1 MSAIVKSLLTEFLG
15 KIGHP
20 QNITSYDLVELYL
33 IVEKHGSNCYNFF
46 ILIPTLLLNPYF
58 SIPYPLHLKK
68 HTLFTFTLIT
78 IFSHQRIWLILMS
91 VPVHRV
97 ILVTTVNIT
106 LMTAKDLHVKTMELA
121 LIRSMLTDVSVVKVL
136 MVAIVRQTLMTVH
149 PLPVAMEVGCGELPF
164 I

>member
-1 MSAIVKSLLTEFLG
+1 M
-15 KIGHP
+15 
-20 QNITSYDLVELYL
+20 
-33 IVEKHGSNCYNFF
+33 
-46 ILIPTLLLNPYF
+46 
-58 SIPYPLHLKK
+58 
-68 HTLFTFTLIT
+68 
-78 IFSHQRIWLILMS
+78 
-91 VPVHRV
+91 HRV

-149 PLPVAMEVGCGELPF
+149 PLPVEMEVGCGELPF

>member
-1 MSAIVKSLLTEFLG
+1 
-15 KIGHP
+15 
-20 QNITSYDLVELYL
+20 
-33 IVEKHGSNCYNFF
+33 
-46 ILIPTLLLNPYF
+46 
-58 SIPYPLHLKK
+58 
-68 HTLFTFTLIT
+68 
-78 IFSHQRIWLILMS
+78 MS

-97 ILVTTVNIT
+97 ILVATVNIT

-149 PLPVAMEVGCGELPF
+149 LLPVAMEVGCGELPF

>member
-1 MSAIVKSLLTEFLG
+1 M
-15 KIGHP
+15 H
-20 QNITSYDLVELYL
+20 
-33 IVEKHGSNCYNFF
+33 
-46 ILIPTLLLNPYF
+46 
-58 SIPYPLHLKK
+58 
-68 HTLFTFTLIT
+68 
-78 IFSHQRIWLILMS
+78 W
-91 VPVHRV
+91 V

-149 PLPVAMEVGCGELPF
+149 LLPVAMEVGCGELPF

>member
-1 MSAIVKSLLTEFLG
+1 
-15 KIGHP
+15 
-20 QNITSYDLVELYL
+20 
-33 IVEKHGSNCYNFF
+33 
-46 ILIPTLLLNPYF
+46 
-58 SIPYPLHLKK
+58 
-68 HTLFTFTLIT
+68 
-78 IFSHQRIWLILMS
+78 MS

-149 PLPVAMEVGCGELPF
+149 LLPVAMEVGCGELPF

>member
-1 MSAIVKSLLTEFLG
+1 MIFKSLLTEFLG

-33 IVEKHGSNCYNFF
+33 IVEKHGSNYYNFF
-46 ILIPTLLLNPYF
+46 PEIHFNSNINIYF

-68 HTLFTFTLIT
+68 RTLFTFTLIT
-78 IFSHQRIWLILMS
+78 IFSRQRIWLILMS
-91 VPVHRV
+91 VPVHLV
-97 ILVTTVNIT
+97 ILVATVNIT

>member
-1 MSAIVKSLLTEFLG
+1 
-15 KIGHP
+15 
-20 QNITSYDLVELYL
+20 
-33 IVEKHGSNCYNFF
+33 
-46 ILIPTLLLNPYF
+46 
-58 SIPYPLHLKK
+58 
-68 HTLFTFTLIT
+68 
-78 IFSHQRIWLILMS
+78 MS

-149 PLPVAMEVGCGELPF
+149 PLPVEMEVGCGELPF

>member
-1 MSAIVKSLLTEFLG
+1 
-15 KIGHP
+15 
-20 QNITSYDLVELYL
+20 
-33 IVEKHGSNCYNFF
+33 
-46 ILIPTLLLNPYF
+46 
-58 SIPYPLHLKK
+58 
-68 HTLFTFTLIT
+68 
-78 IFSHQRIWLILMS
+78 MS
-91 VPVHRV
+91 VPVHWV

-149 PLPVAMEVGCGELPF
+149 LLPVAMEVGCGELPF

>member
-1 MSAIVKSLLTEFLG
+1 MGQTAIIFFL
-15 KIGHP
+15 K
-20 QNITSYDLVELYL
+20 
-33 IVEKHGSNCYNFF
+33 F
-46 ILIPTLLLNPYF
+46 ILIPTLILNPYF

-68 HTLFTFTLIT
+68 RTLFTFTLIT
-78 IFSHQRIWLILMS
+78 IFSRQRIWLILMS

-97 ILVTTVNIT
+97 ILVATVNIT

-121 LIRSMLTDVSVVKVL
+121 LIRSMLIDVSVVKVL

-149 PLPVAMEVGCGELPF
+149 PLPVAMEVGCGELSF

>member
-1 MSAIVKSLLTEFLG
+1 MGQTTIIFFL
-15 KIGHP
+15 K
-20 QNITSYDLVELYL
+20 
-33 IVEKHGSNCYNFF
+33 F
-46 ILIPTLLLNPYF
+46 ILIPTLILNPYF

-68 HTLFTFTLIT
+68 RTLFTFTLIT
-78 IFSHQRIWLILMS
+78 IFSRQRIWLILMS

-97 ILVTTVNIT
+97 ILVATVNIT

-164 I
+164 IWPISNFSLQYE

>member
-1 MSAIVKSLLTEFLG
+1 
-15 KIGHP
+15 
-20 QNITSYDLVELYL
+20 
-33 IVEKHGSNCYNFF
+33 
-46 ILIPTLLLNPYF
+46 
-58 SIPYPLHLKK
+58 
-68 HTLFTFTLIT
+68 
-78 IFSHQRIWLILMS
+78 MS
-91 VPVHRV
+91 VPVHWV
-97 ILVTTVNIT
+97 ILVATVNIT

>member
-1 MSAIVKSLLTEFLG
+1 M
-15 KIGHP
+15 
-20 QNITSYDLVELYL
+20 
-33 IVEKHGSNCYNFF
+33 
-46 ILIPTLLLNPYF
+46 
-58 SIPYPLHLKK
+58 
-68 HTLFTFTLIT
+68 
-78 IFSHQRIWLILMS
+78 
-91 VPVHRV
+91 HRV

-149 PLPVAMEVGCGELPF
+149 PLHVAMEVGCGELPF